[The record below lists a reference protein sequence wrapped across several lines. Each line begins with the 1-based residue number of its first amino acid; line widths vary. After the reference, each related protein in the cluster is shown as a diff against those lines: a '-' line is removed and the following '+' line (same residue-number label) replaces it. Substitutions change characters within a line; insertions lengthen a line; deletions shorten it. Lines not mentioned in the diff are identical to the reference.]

1 MLPLNLAK
9 AETGWLSKQI
19 RTATMELRWT
29 GGVDCDVFAIALGE
43 KTTENTLYPKMVK
56 DGEKYGL
63 CFFNELVLFNGG
75 ITHSGDARNG
85 DGKAPAEADE
95 TIKFV
100 FSKIPVNVKEIQV
113 YVMVYSKEGEAPKKF
128 GMLSQLD
135 VSILSDSHPSFKIN
149 MADNY
154 GGTSII
160 KALKLVYDDTK
171 GWAVTPVQE
180 PVEGTFEPLVYK
192 FI

>member
-1 MLPLNLAK
+1 MLPLNLSK

-19 RTATMELRWT
+19 RTAAMELRWQ

-43 KTTENTLYPKMVK
+43 KTTSNNPYPKMVK

-75 ITHSGDARNG
+75 IAHSGDARNG
-85 DGKAPAEADE
+85 DGKAPEDADE
-95 TIKFV
+95 TVKFD
-100 FSKIPVNVKEIQV
+100 FSKIPSNVKEINV
-113 YVMVYSKEGEAPKKF
+113 YVMIYTKEGEIPKKF
-128 GMLSQLD
+128 GTLSQLD

-154 GGTSII
+154 GDSSII
-160 KALKLVYDDTK
+160 KALTLVYDDVK